1 MKGYKIMKTQRMIK
15 TLFSACALLV
25 AFSSSC
31 NLLDPELDNVYG
43 EKRAWG
49 HPQTAYGFLNTAYLA
64 LPTTY
69 SFSECATDDA
79 VMNDVNSFYPRLVSG
94 AWSDIYDPLEPWS
107 QSYRAIMNINHFMT
121 FLPDITISWSNAKTD
136 SLYRIRWKGEAYG
149 MRAYHHLTLLMYY
162 GGKGVSG
169 EYLGIPYLDKML
181 TADQADWKNLVR
193 LPFLETVQKIAQD
206 LDTAIACLPL
216 DYSGSDD
223 PLAGFKNRGRFSK
236 RIAYGAKARLY
247 MHAASPLY
255 NAGNYNV
262 ALCDSAVKYAVLA
275 IGTRTLGSLYG
286 NQLFYRSDLPSSSE
300 IIWRQNMLEPATTE
314 EMMQQT
320 IEAQNYPPS
329 LKGLGR
335 VNPTQDFVDAFPA
348 ANGYPITHPLSGY
361 NPEEPY
367 LNRDPR
373 LDSIVIRDGGVFAGK
388 KIHTYKDS
396 SEDGIESSGAT
407 RTGYYLKKLLRQD
420 VSIVDPVMGKKNCR
434 PLMRTTEM
442 YLIFAEAQTASK
454 GPDAEIEVAFS
465 PQSPRSVVKRIR
477 RRSGIPKADPYAST
491 VGQEEFMDLLRNE
504 RRIELAFEGF
514 RFLDLRRWQMEV
526 NGTVKRIRILPGKT
540 PEILPITEEPR
551 NYTRFKYF
559 APLPQAELQKC
570 KLLEQNASN

>member
-1 MKGYKIMKTQRMIK
+1 MATSLQAIYLNERHNSVRYLLIPSDRTSHEVV
-15 TLFSACALLV
+15 SASPPQIGDEVL
-25 AFSSSC
+25 
-31 NLLDPELDNVYG
+31 
-43 EKRAWG
+43 
-49 HPQTAYGFLNTAYLA
+49 QTAQSLHQLLA
-64 LPTTY
+64 CGRIRQPNVGASRGRAEVQSRRQGHM
-69 SFSECATDDA
+69 SFDEGPFAEGPRIQA
-79 VMNDVNSFYPRLVSG
+79 GGADVEV
-94 AWSDIYDPLEPWS
+94 DVE
-107 QSYRAIMNINHFMT
+107 RAIGRHGNI
-121 FLPDITISWSNAKTD
+121 
-136 SLYRIRWKGEAYG
+136 
-149 MRAYHHLTLLMYY
+149 
-162 GGKGVSG
+162 
-169 EYLGIPYLDKML
+169 
-181 TADQADWKNLVR
+181 Q
-193 LPFLETVQKIAQD
+193 
-206 LDTAIACLPL
+206 
-216 DYSGSDD
+216 
-223 PLAGFKNRGRFSK
+223 
-236 RIAYGAKARLY
+236 
-247 MHAASPLY
+247 
-255 NAGNYNV
+255 
-262 ALCDSAVKYAVLA
+262 
-275 IGTRTLGSLYG
+275 
-286 NQLFYRSDLPSSSE
+286 
-300 IIWRQNMLEPATTE
+300 TE

-373 LDSIVIRDGGVFAGK
+373 LDSIVIRDESVFAGK

-540 PEILPITEEPR
+540 PEILPITEKPR

-570 KLLEQNASN
+570 KLLEQKL